1 MISRIRGLLLETT
14 PPSLIV
20 DVQGVGYEIETPL
33 STFERLPE
41 LTQTVTLF
49 THLSIREDAHVLY
62 GFLSEQEKQLF
73 KTLIKISGVGPK
85 LALSILSVMD
95 LATFTQCIQENNIS
109 RLTRIPGVGKKTAER
124 LVVEMRDRLSKLT
137 MPSSPEGTVQAVTST
152 TEDAIHALIALGYKP
167 QEASKLVHQVAE
179 EGLTSEMLIRK
190 ALQAAL

>member
-1 MISRIRGLLLETT
+1 MISRLRGLLLETH
-14 PPSLIV
+14 PPSIIV

-33 STFERLPE
+33 STFERLPG
-41 LTQTVTLF
+41 LNQTVTLF

-62 GFLSEQEKQLF
+62 GFFSEQEKQLF

-95 LATFTQCIQENNIS
+95 LATFAQYIQENNIS

-124 LVVEMRDRLSKLT
+124 LVIEMRDRLNKLD
-137 MPSSPEGTVQAVTST
+137 MPLADGLTQGVTSAVD
-152 TEDAIHALIALGYKP
+152 DATHALIALGYKP

-179 EGLTSEMLIRK
+179 EGLTSEVLIRR
-190 ALQAAL
+190 ALKAAL